1 MAAQPDLQQFYIPEE
16 QSIYLLSHDDARKLR
31 DWVMLCEQQLLQ
43 LGYLEIEFIDKGAFG
58 FVFGGVAPDGIEYV
72 FKFSRI
78 NLPQQV
84 QDRLEEEAFMLGQ
97 VEHPQ
102 IPRLIEFVRINHQSI
117 LVMERARGINLEQ
130 LSLQQG
136 RLSARLILRIAAQMA
151 TILQG
156 MRDRPDGNNRPLIH
170 GDIKPSNIMFDPV
183 SENIALIDWGSSVFA
198 QLDAKQQYVA
208 AANVLADDLQNS
220 NARLGDIYFIGPEQL
235 SGALSSPRF
244 DEQGLAA
251 TLYALASGQSCRF
264 GCRAIPPSALGLPL
278 EFARVLEAMLDEDP
292 KVRAQAGEYFMLNM
306 ASMARLLVLDLPLPE
321 ESQLIPVWTYNLGLD
336 IETVSYSS
344 RKSFLKEEGNEEV
357 LQDIDDVQF
366 AHYYKNFLQGMGDTE
381 KAFLASVSRLAKYPV
396 LGGLAVRWEKDGVY
410 IDSCLNL
417 YDLRYKVSFTASVN
431 NMVNLARA
439 IYRLGVFKSCLFNA
453 RDTLHLDRGSAAV
466 CFEPGSDMSIP
477 YEITDA
483 PDVEDKS
490 RIHSYF
496 EDGKDPEE
504 SLELPPAILIA
515 LQRLNRI
522 HHTGLLIFE
531 SLPTHLKIHNNYR
544 LLDPARED
552 EFQHCLTQV
561 VAAVPKIS
569 GLGISGYIK
578 MPYKD
583 TRFFTHMDHLPEK
596 YYPKNPKKWLQENI
610 A

>member
-1 MAAQPDLQQFYIPEE
+1 MTVQPDLQKFYIPEE
-16 QSIYLLSHDDARKLR
+16 QSVYLLSHDDARKLR
-31 DWVMLCEQQLLQ
+31 DWVRLCEQQLLQ
-43 LGYLEIEFIDKGAFG
+43 LGYGQIEFIDKGAFG
-58 FVFGGVAPDGIEYV
+58 FVFGGVTPGGAQYV

-78 NLPQQV
+78 NLPQHV

-97 VEHPQ
+97 LAHPKV
-102 IPRLIEFVRINHQSI
+102 PRLIEFVRIKKQSI

-136 RLSARLILRIAAQMA
+136 HLSARLILHIAAQMA
-151 TILQG
+151 TILKR
-156 MRDRPDGNNRPLIH
+156 MRALSDNESRLLIH

-183 SENIALIDWGSSVFA
+183 TEDIALIDWGSSVFA
-198 QLDAKQQYVA
+198 QLDTKQQYVGGA
-208 AANVLADDLQNS
+208 HLLADDLQAS
-220 NARLGDIYFIGPEQL
+220 NARLGDVYFIGPEQL
-235 SGALSSPRF
+235 NGALSSPRF

-264 GCRAIPPSALGLPL
+264 GFRAIPPTALGLPI
-278 EFARVLEAMLDEDP
+278 EFARVLEGMLDEDP
-292 KVRAQAGEYFMLNM
+292 VLRYKAGDYFMSNM
-306 ASMARLLVLDLPLPE
+306 PAMARLLVLDLPLPE
-321 ESQLIPVWTYNLGLD
+321 ETQLIPIWTYNQGLD

-344 RKSFLKEEGNEEV
+344 RKSFLKEEGGEESS
-357 LQDIDDVQF
+357 LGEIDDVQF
-366 AHYYKNFLQGMGDTE
+366 DHYYKNFLQGMGDTE

-417 YDLRYKVSFTASVN
+417 YDLRYKTSFITSVN

-439 IYRLGVFKSCLFNA
+439 IYRQGVFKSCLFNA
-453 RDTLHLDRGSAAV
+453 RDTLHLDREIETN
-466 CFEPGSDMSIP
+466 CFEPGAGMLIP

-504 SLELPPAILIA
+504 SLELPRAIIRA
-515 LQRLNRI
+515 LLRLNRI

-544 LLDPARED
+544 LLDPSREQ
-552 EFQHCLTQV
+552 EFRHCLAQV
-561 VAAVPKIS
+561 VAAVPKIK

-583 TRFFTHMDHLPEK
+583 TRFFTHIDRLPER
-596 YYPKNPKKWLQENI
+596 YYPKNPHKWFQDQ
-610 A
+610 

>member
-1 MAAQPDLQQFYIPEE
+1 
-16 QSIYLLSHDDARKLR
+16 
-31 DWVMLCEQQLLQ
+31 MLCKQQLLQ
-43 LGYLEIEFIDKGAFG
+43 MGYLEIEFIDKGAFG
-58 FVFGGVAPDGIEYV
+58 FVFGGVAPDGIEHV

-306 ASMARLLVLDLPLPE
+306 TSMARLLVLDLPLPE

-417 YDLRYKVSFTASVN
+417 YDLRYKISFTASVN

-453 RDTLHLDRGSAAV
+453 RDTLHLDRESAAA
-466 CFEPGSDMSIP
+466 CFEPESDMSIP

-490 RIHSYF
+490 RHPF
-496 EDGKDPEE
+496 
-504 SLELPPAILIA
+504 L
-515 LQRLNRI
+515 
-522 HHTGLLIFE
+522 F
-531 SLPTHLKIHNNYR
+531 
-544 LLDPARED
+544 
-552 EFQHCLTQV
+552 
-561 VAAVPKIS
+561 
-569 GLGISGYIK
+569 
-578 MPYKD
+578 
-583 TRFFTHMDHLPEK
+583 
-596 YYPKNPKKWLQENI
+596 
-610 A
+610 